1 MKQRGSGG
9 DRPLSRRPG
18 AGEGARHRPDP
29 APARPRIDKAS
40 ANDQALDSII
50 AADKHA
56 ALKLAPVSHETEARL
71 DRYIALLREWQAKT
85 NLVAPST
92 LPNLWTRHI
101 ADSLQLVDLAPSA
114 KRWADL
120 GSGGGFPGVVLAC
133 AMGGTPDA
141 RVHLVERIAKK
152 AAFLREAVRV
162 TTSPGVV
169 HLAEIGDNVDR
180 ITGPVDCVT
189 ARALAPL
196 HQLIGFAEP
205 LMRQGAK
212 ALFPKGQDVEAELTE
227 AAKYWIIRPQLHR
240 SRTGDGWIVEL
251 TSVERRG

>member
-1 MKQRGSGG
+1 MKQRDSAKGG
-9 DRPLSRRPG
+9 PSSRRPAEAG
-18 AGEGARHRPDP
+18 AGTPLGGESLAGV
-29 APARPRIDKAS
+29 
-40 ANDQALDSII
+40 I
-50 AADKHA
+50 AADKAA
-56 ALKLAPVSHETEARL
+56 ALKLAPVSRETEARL
-71 DRYIALLREWQAKT
+71 DRYVALLLEWQAKT
-85 NLVAPST
+85 NLVASST
-92 LPNLWTRHI
+92 LPHLWTRHI
-101 ADSLQLVDLAPSA
+101 ADSLQLVALAPSA

-120 GSGGGFPGVVLAC
+120 GSGGGFPGIVLAC
-133 AMGGTPDA
+133 VMAETPGTS
-141 RVHLVERIAKK
+141 VHLVERIAKK

-162 TTSPGVV
+162 TGSPGVV

-205 LMRQGAK
+205 LLREGAK
-212 ALFPKGQDVEAELTE
+212 ALFLKGQDVEAELTE
-227 AAKYWIIRPQLHR
+227 ATKYWNIQPRLHQ